1 MPLYVLV
8 DVAQYSGP
16 PLFDPEEFPD
26 RTTWVPIPTITGEC
40 IRSHASM
47 TYVPLLLA
55 FGKTTHSAQSM
66 SIGPVRE
73 GQCKNM
79 LERCVVDIGQPGF
92 EARNPGLM
100 YAALSRATT
109 IGHPDDLLSSA
120 IYFEGCHMNRERL
133 ENVNSRKSQQ
143 SEKVKKRERHGCYT
157 LTATRRN
164 SLEEKGRT

>member
-1 MPLYVLV
+1 
-8 DVAQYSGP
+8 
-16 PLFDPEEFPD
+16 
-26 RTTWVPIPTITGEC
+26 
-40 IRSHASM
+40 M

-100 YAALSRATT
+100 YTAFSRATT
-109 IGHPDDLLSSA
+109 IGHPDNLLSSA
-120 IYFEGCHMNRERL
+120 KYFEGCHMNRERL

-143 SEKVKKRERHGCYT
+143 SEKVKKREAWVQY
-157 LTATRRN
+157 LDSNEKKLTRR
-164 SLEEKGRT
+164 ERKDMKKTAKWFRTTRLSPHHVIAKLG